1 MRFMCVSVVD
11 GMGGFAGPGGAD
23 PDGKTEG
30 IMQDPQLRC
39 QPKKAVAAIG
49 RISDAPHLPP
59 LAPPARGPRTSESGE
74 PGGRP

>member
-23 PDGKTEG
+23 PVGKTEG
-30 IMQDPQLRC
+30 IMTAPQLRC

-49 RISDAPHLPP
+49 RISDAPPP
-59 LAPPARGPRTSESGE
+59 SAPGPAGTRAAHQR
-74 PGGRP
+74 